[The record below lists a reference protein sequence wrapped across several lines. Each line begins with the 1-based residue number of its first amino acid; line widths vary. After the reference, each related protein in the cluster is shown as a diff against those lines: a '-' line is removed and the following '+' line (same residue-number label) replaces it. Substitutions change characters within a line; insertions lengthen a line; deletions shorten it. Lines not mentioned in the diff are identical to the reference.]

1 MNDLPDPLETELS
14 SLMPCELSA
23 ESRMRL
29 AERLSKP
36 DPAFEDGAQSSNRKR
51 LFRQMVFAGGL
62 AAACLI
68 AVILWRQGR
77 QPVDSHP
84 VVGENQKPIEV
95 ETGQRTL
102 LAYHHALSSLPDVL
116 DAEFSTFSWPLP
128 ETAPKRIASAIPADL
143 LD

>member
-23 ESRMRL
+23 KSQHRI
-29 AERLSKP
+29 AERLTLP
-36 DPAFEDGAQSSNRKR
+36 GSSNRSR
-51 LFRQMVFAGGL
+51 LIKQMAFVGSL

-68 AVILWRQGR
+68 AAILWRQGHKPSEPR
-77 QPVDSHP
+77 PEIVDSP
-84 VVGENQKPIEV
+84 KPIKV

-102 LAYHHALSSLPDVL
+102 LAYHHSLSSFSENL
-116 DAEFSTFSWPLP
+116 DAEFSTFAWPLP